1 MSVRVVTGRRVLTCV
16 LAASTIFAVAGCAGD
31 DQEPS
36 GAANAGGGDK
46 GGVVK
51 IGVVAATSGPY
62 ALGGNQNVEGMKVA
76 AEKLNAD
83 GGVLGKKVE
92 LVISDTQADPTQAVT
107 VTRRLL
113 SDGVNALTG
122 SVSSDDAIPMV
133 NAAKDT
139 VPLAV
144 TMGSGTSIAEANN
157 PNVVQLNCSSPA
169 KEVPIVDYIG
179 SQAGVTKAAM
189 LVQNNE
195 FGKSVLAQYK
205 DAWKNGGPKIVYEGL
220 YQATTTDFSAL
231 VARAKSAGADGL
243 YVAGAT
249 QQYIKAFQQ
258 ADQIGFKP
266 KVRWLAGEA
275 VQPASLKLNAAA
287 IEGVITGSV
296 YNPFNEEP
304 VNQEFVK
311 AYQASTGET
320 PGWFS
325 VLGYD
330 SIMLLA
336 EAMKAA
342 NSVDDKDKVSTA
354 LRTVNYSGPRGPVTL
369 APDSP
374 QDKCQ
379 AKLTRVVGGKL
390 ENIENAG

>member
-1 MSVRVVTGRRVLTCV
+1 VVAAATLVL
-16 LAASTIFAVAGCAGD
+16 AGCAGD
-31 DQEPS
+31 EQEPS
-36 GAANAGGGDK
+36 GAANAGGSSGK

-76 AEKLNAD
+76 TEKLNAD

-133 NAAKDT
+133 NAAKNT
-139 VPLAV
+139 VPVAV

-157 PNVVQLNCSSPA
+157 PNVVQMNCSSPA

-179 SQAGVTKAAM
+179 SQAGVSKVAM

-205 DAWKNGGPKIVYEGL
+205 DAWKSGGPKVVYEGL

-275 VQPASLKLNAAA
+275 VQPASLKLNAEA
-287 IEGVITGSV
+287 IEGVITGNV
-296 YNPFNEEP
+296 YNPFSDDP

-311 AYQASTGET
+311 AYEAATGET

-330 SIMLLA
+330 SIMVLA
-336 EAMKAA
+336 DAMKAA
-342 NSVDDKDKVSTA
+342 DSVDDKEKISEA
-354 LRTVNYSGPRGPVTL
+354 MRTVSYSGPRGPVTL

-379 AKLTRVVGGKL
+379 AKLTRVVDGKL
-390 ENIENAG
+390 EYLEN

>member
-1 MSVRVVTGRRVLTCV
+1 LVASLS
-16 LAASTIFAVAGCAGD
+16 LALGACAGD
-31 DQEPS
+31 DQEPAS
-36 GAANAGGGDK
+36 GGATKSNSGGDK
-46 GGVVK
+46 GGPVK
-51 IGVVAATSGPY
+51 IGVVATTSGPY

-76 AEKLNAD
+76 VEKINAD
-83 GGVLGKKVE
+83 GGVLGKKIE
-92 LVISDTQADPTQAVT
+92 LDIQDPAADPTQAVT
-107 VTRRLL
+107 VTRKLL

-133 NAAKDT
+133 NAAKNT

-144 TMGSGTSIAEANN
+144 TMGSGTSIAEQNN
-157 PNVVQLNCSSPA
+157 PNVVQMNCSSPA
-169 KEVPIVDYIG
+169 KELPIMNYIG
-179 SQAGVTKAAM
+179 SESGATKVAM
-189 LVQNNE
+189 LLQNNE

-205 DAWKNGGPKIVYEGL
+205 EAWKNGGPKIVYEGL
-220 YQATTTDFSAL
+220 YQASTTDFSAL

-258 ADQIGFKP
+258 AAQIGFKP

-275 VQPASLKLNAAA
+275 VQPASLKLNSKA
-287 IEGVITGSV
+287 IDGVITGNV
-296 YNPFNEEP
+296 YNPFSDDP

-311 AYQASTGET
+311 AYQAATGET

-330 SIMLLA
+330 SIMVLA

-342 NSVDDKDKVSTA
+342 NSVDDKDKISA
-354 LRTVNYSGPRGPVTL
+354 AMRTVNYSGPRGPVTL

-379 AKLTRVVGGKL
+379 AKLTKVVNGKL
-390 ENIENAG
+390 EYIQ